1 MLGTELCML
10 EKPWGP
16 PGGGTCRAGGD
27 PQVVLLTAHSVGVTL
42 VLSLGFHGL
51 NVTHETPFTFNYP

>member
-1 MLGTELCML
+1 ML
-10 EKPWGP
+10 EMPWGP